1 MPVSNSL
8 IARAAFIVCLVVAA
22 FWLAWQ
28 VVDILLLL
36 FAAVLVALALHALAA
51 PIARV
56 TGLSPRLALIPTILI
71 LLVLMG
77 LSSWLFG
84 SVIRG
89 QVVDLIARLPGAWQS
104 VQDRFEILNVS
115 DALREKA
122 EAAVPSGTA
131 VLSFLSGFTM
141 NVANAALGVFLI
153 LVGGI
158 YLAVQPRLYR
168 DGVLRLLPTGSRG
181 WWRDRLDRAAVA
193 LRGFLKAQLV
203 AMVVVGVVTSAGLAL
218 IGVPSAL
225 ALGLFAGLA
234 EFVPMVGPVAA
245 AVPALLLALNGGV
258 EEAGWTL
265 LLFVVVQQVESNIL
279 APMLQQEM
287 VNVPAAVTLF
297 AVVAFGTVLGP
308 LGVLLATPL
317 TVLIFALMRP
327 AEEAGPT

>member
-56 TGLSPRLALIPTILI
+56 TGLSSRLALIPTILI
-71 LLVLMG
+71 LLVVLG

-115 DALREKA
+115 DALKEKA

-141 NVANAALGVFLI
+141 NVANAALGLFLI
-153 LVGGI
+153 LAGGI
-158 YLAVQPRLYR
+158 YLAVQPGLYR
-168 DGVLRLLPTGSRG
+168 DGVLR
-181 WWRDRLDRAAVA
+181 
-193 LRGFLKAQLV
+193 
-203 AMVVVGVVTSAGLAL
+203 
-218 IGVPSAL
+218 
-225 ALGLFAGLA
+225 LA

-258 EEAGWTL
+258 EQAGWTL
-265 LLFVVVQQVESNIL
+265 LLFIVVQQAESNIL
-279 APMLQQEM
+279 APLLQQEM

-327 AEEAGPT
+327 AAEADPT